1 MVRSNQVEPLGD
13 VLSPPNPP
21 KKRPIGGTKSPIAG
35 TSPGMKR
42 SQLTKPSTR
51 SGSGSAERSTTPSS
65 TSPKVP
71 HKPPSI
77 PKDDEQPLPPP
88 PPVIMSCACHVTFDH
103 APIGFIRAGRN

>member
-13 VLSPPNPP
+13 VLSPPNPQ

-51 SGSGSAERSTTPSS
+51 SGSGSTERSTTPSS

-71 HKPPSI
+71 HKPPPI

-88 PPVIMSCACHVTFDH
+88 LVITSCACHMTFDH
-103 APIGFIRAGRN
+103 VPIGFVRVSWN